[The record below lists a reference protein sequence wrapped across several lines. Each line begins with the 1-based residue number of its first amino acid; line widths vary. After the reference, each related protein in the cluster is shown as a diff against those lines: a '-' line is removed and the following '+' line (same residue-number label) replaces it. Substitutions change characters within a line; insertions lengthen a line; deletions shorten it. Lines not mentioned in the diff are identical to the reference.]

1 MLQNCESLQ
10 EKCRRV
16 IIRTVGS
23 RKLLRRLP
31 VPRKLVHWLRVY
43 DEPAAFDPNCSSDEV
58 VFSNNNETITF
69 TGSGYSTTLI
79 LTPDGHGYTS
89 GKHEWVFYFNR
100 CRGQVAV
107 CLVTAD
113 FKRAKSYRTM
123 PAVETKIGWAYNQIG
138 ILTFEVPIWEAI
150 GGSLRHES
158 YHTWD
163 MIGLLVDLDKGTIGF
178 MKNGR
183 ELGTAFC
190 DINLKGQE
198 VYPGVSLCSG
208 REQVTIVTSRT
219 YL

>member
-1 MLQNCESLQ
+1 
-10 EKCRRV
+10 
-16 IIRTVGS
+16 
-23 RKLLRRLP
+23 
-31 VPRKLVHWLRVY
+31 
-43 DEPAAFDPNCSSDEV
+43 
-58 VFSNNNETITF
+58 
-69 TGSGYSTTLI
+69 
-79 LTPDGHGYTS
+79 
-89 GKHEWVFYFNR
+89 
-100 CRGQVAV
+100 
-107 CLVTAD
+107 
-113 FKRAKSYRTM
+113 M
-123 PAVETKIGWAYNQIG
+123 PAVERKIGWAYNQIG

-190 DINLKGQE
+190 DINLKGKE